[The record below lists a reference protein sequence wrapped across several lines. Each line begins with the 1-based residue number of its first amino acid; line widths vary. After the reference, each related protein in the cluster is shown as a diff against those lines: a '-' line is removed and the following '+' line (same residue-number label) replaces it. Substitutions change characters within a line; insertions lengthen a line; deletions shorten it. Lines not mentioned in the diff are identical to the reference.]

1 MELNKTPFLKYGLIG
16 EKLGHSYSKLIHEK
30 LGGYA
35 YELREIGPENLDL
48 FLSERRFIGLNVTIP
63 YKKAVIPHCNELSD
77 QAKRIGA

>member
-48 FLSERRFIGLNVTIP
+48 FL
-63 YKKAVIPHCNELSD
+63 
-77 QAKRIGA
+77 